1 MISVSAL
8 AVTDAA
14 LASSISGSVTQITNS
29 FGSILSW
36 WFVPAVIAIFGAS
49 IAIGLV
55 LKFFNK
61 RRGGRRR

>member
-1 MISVSAL
+1 M
-8 AVTDAA
+8 TGDA
-14 LASSISGSVTQITNS
+14 LASAVAGTVTNITGS
-29 FGSILSW
+29 FGAILGW
-36 WFVPAVIAIFGAS
+36 WFVPAVVSLFGAG

>member
-1 MISVSAL
+1 MTPVDLES
-8 AVTDAA
+8 AVT
-14 LASSISGSVTQITNS
+14 STVGQITGS
-29 FGSILSW
+29 FSSILSW
-36 WFVPAVIAIFGAS
+36 WFVPAVIALFGAG